1 MNWLGS
7 SSDLPEMKTSRLI
20 AVLPTLA
27 AAALL
32 AAGCGSNDERRGGGD
47 GGTPT
52 DAQGVYDTC
61 VERAPYASRAQAEEA
76 CAVIRDDY
84 EKCVETGTTNLG
96 TAATPEECVG
106 DLLGP

>member
-1 MNWLGS
+1 
-7 SSDLPEMKTSRLI
+7 MKTSRLL

-32 AAGCGSNDERRGGGD
+32 TAGCGSDDEGGGGTGGGGD

-52 DAQGVYDTC
+52 DAQAVYDTC
-61 VERAPYASRAQAEEA
+61 VERAQYASRAEAEEA
-76 CAVIRDDY
+76 CAVIREDY
-84 EKCVETGTTNLG
+84 ETCVETGKTNLG

-106 DLLGP
+106 QLLGP